1 MAIAAQIVTV
11 GNTDPVFD
19 MPNIHFTDTVNPAV
33 GARAHAEDANRQ
45 SAEIAALAEMTYSNL
60 HLAWRRHY
68 RSTPPKKLSRDI
80 LELGIAWKIQE
91 TGLGGLG
98 VAVKRQI
105 SDLANT
111 MVTKSGLVKARS
123 ASLKPGARLLRAW
136 RGVTHE
142 VMVVEEGFIWA
153 GKTWRSLS
161 VIAREMTGTRWSGPR
176 FFGLRCTTEPDI
188 SGGTAKVSGHE

>member
-1 MAIAAQIVTV
+1 MAIAAEIETALMD
-11 GNTDPVFD
+11 DPVSGLQR
-19 MPNIHFTDTVNPAV
+19 NHSTETVNPAV

-45 SAEIAALAEMTYSNL
+45 SAEIAALAEMTYSDL
-60 HLAWRRHY
+60 HQAWRRHY

-123 ASLKPGARLLRAW
+123 VSLKPGARLLRAW